1 MPITAE
7 VKKLAES
14 KPFYA
19 VAGAGDFAVEKLLEL
34 PEQIQRL
41 QGRREEIREAAKDLP
56 ERARQLAGKAEG
68 YAKDFPVKA
77 RDYADQIAGRANELY
92 EEFAN
97 RGRKV
102 VSKTSGEIALEL
114 EEVSEAAEPAIAS
127 ARTPRKGTR
136 ASKPATGRPTT
147 TGRSTSGRST
157 PPKG

>member
-1 MPITAE
+1 MPITTE
-7 VKKLAES
+7 VKKLADS

-34 PEQIQRL
+34 PEQLQKL

-56 ERARQLAGKAEG
+56 EKARQFAGKAEV

-77 RDYADQIAGRANELY
+77 RDYADHIAGRANKLY

-102 VSKTSGEIALEL
+102 VSKTSGEMALEL

-127 ARTPRKGTR
+127 AQTPRKGTR
-136 ASKPATGRPTT
+136 TT
-147 TGRSTSGRST
+147 TTRTSRTPGTPRS
-157 PPKG
+157 

>member
-1 MPITAE
+1 MPITTE

-19 VAGAGDFAVEKLLEL
+19 VAGAGDFAVEKILEL
-34 PEQIQRL
+34 PEQIQKL

-56 ERARQLAGKAEG
+56 GRARQLAGKAEG

-77 RDYADQIAGRANELY
+77 RDYADQIAGKANELY

-114 EEVSEAAEPAIAS
+114 EEVSEAADPAIAS
-127 ARTPRKGTR
+127 AKAPRKGTR
-136 ASKPATGRPTT
+136 TT
-147 TGRSTSGRST
+147 KSSAARG
-157 PPKG
+157 